1 MRYIII
7 SFLYIVIISI
17 SGCGKT
23 YPHGTPAT
31 MKAYCI
37 KGKTY
42 YPTYVSIGKKSRGI
56 ASWYGPGF
64 HLKRTSNGERYNM
77 YDKTAAHK
85 TWPMNTMVKV
95 TNLRNNRSVVVR
107 INDRGPFI
115 RGRVIDCS
123 FVAGKIIGINLRGT
137 AKVQLEVIGFAG
149 KIYKKK
155 SSNKQKVPK
164 KVKITNFAIKTKLFK
179 DIGEAIIYQR
189 HYNILNKRYKSIVKK
204 AHNANGDKIYLVLV
218 TGFKTNQEAED
229 YKYCNDLENAIIIRE

>member
-7 SFLYIVIISI
+7 LLLTTSIIFI

-23 YPHGTPAT
+23 YPNGTPAT

-37 KGKTY
+37 RGKTY
-42 YPTYVSIGKKSRGI
+42 HPTYVSIGKKSRGV

-64 HLKRTSNGERYNM
+64 HFKRTSNGERYNM

-95 TNLRNNRSVVVR
+95 TNLQNKRSVIVR
-107 INDRGPFI
+107 INDRGPFV

-123 FVAGKIIGINLRGT
+123 FVAGKIIGINIKGT
-137 AKVQLEVIGFAG
+137 AKVELEVVGFAG

-155 SSNKQKVPK
+155 SIKHKVPK
-164 KVKITNFAIKTKLFK
+164 EIKITNFAIKVASFRDKE
-179 DIGEAIIYQR
+179 DAIIYQK
-189 HYNILNKRYKSIVKK
+189 HYDILDKRYNSIIKK
-204 AHNANGDKIYLVLV
+204 AHNIDGDDIYLVLIR
-218 TGFKTNQEAED
+218 GFKTNQEAED
-229 YKYCNDLENAIIIRE
+229 YKYCNDLENSIIIRE

>member
-1 MRYIII
+1 MRYLIILLFI
-7 SFLYIVIISI
+7 TFIIFI

-37 KGKTY
+37 RGKTY

-56 ASWYGPGF
+56 ASWYGRGF
-64 HLKRTSNGERYNM
+64 HFKRTSNGERYNM

-95 TNLRNNRSVVVR
+95 TNLRNNRSVIVR

-137 AKVQLEVIGFAG
+137 AKVQLEVVGFAG

-155 SSNKQKVPK
+155 SIKQQVPK
-164 KVKITNFAIKTKLFK
+164 KVKITNFAIKIKSFE
-179 DIGEAIIYQR
+179 DSEEAIIYQR
-189 HYNILNKRYKSIVKK
+189 HYSILDKRYKSIVKK
-204 AHNANGDKIYLVLV
+204 AHNIDGDEMYLVLV
-218 TGFKTNQEAED
+218 IGFKTNQEAED
-229 YKYCNDLENAIIIRE
+229 YKYCNDLEDAIIIRE